1 MNKRKVFFMIKKQT
15 AIILF
20 VALLSG
26 CGVAA
31 NDPQTNNDNVP
42 INNQINTPQA
52 QTQTSQ
58 SGDETQN
65 NDDPT
70 DQTKAQQVTQTDAE
84 RANEELAQADETGIL
99 VSMDGDHFELEITNF
114 STRTEGD
121 EEIDIAISSEEKLKF
136 TITSETE
143 IKVILYDAQS
153 HNSRIV
159 EGSRADLQLERSV
172 SLYGQRVGDTFIA
185 TKVLVLQIN

>member
-52 QTQTSQ
+52 QMQTSQ

-65 NDDPT
+65 NHDQT

>member
-1 MNKRKVFFMIKKQT
+1 MIKKQT

-26 CGVAA
+26 CGVAT

-42 INNQINTPQA
+42 INNQVNTPQT
-52 QTQTSQ
+52 QTQSSQ

-65 NDDPT
+65 NHDQIDQT

-84 RANEELAQADETGIL
+84 RANEELAQADETGTLIFI
-99 VSMDGDHFELEITNF
+99 DGDRFEMELTNISQGTGEDGEVF
-114 STRTEGD
+114 DTA
-121 EEIDIAISSEEKLKF
+121 IASEERLSF

>member
-1 MNKRKVFFMIKKQT
+1 MKKSQT

-42 INNQINTPQA
+42 INNQINTPQT
-52 QTQTSQ
+52 QTQSSQ

-65 NDDPT
+65 NDDQT

-84 RANEELAQADETGIL
+84 RANEELAQADETGTLIL
-99 VSMDGDHFELEITNF
+99 IDGDRFEMELTNISQGTGEDGEVF
-114 STRTEGD
+114 D
-121 EEIDIAISSEEKLKF
+121 MAIASEERLSF

-172 SLYGQRVGDTFIA
+172 SLYGQR
-185 TKVLVLQIN
+185 

>member
-1 MNKRKVFFMIKKQT
+1 MKKRQT

-42 INNQINTPQA
+42 INNQINTPQ
-52 QTQTSQ
+52 TQTSQ

-65 NDDPT
+65 NHDQT
-70 DQTKAQQVTQTDAE
+70 DQTKAQQVTQTDSE
-84 RANEELAQADETGIL
+84 RANEELEQADKTGTLIRI
-99 VSMDGDHFELEITNF
+99 DGDRFEMELTNISQGTGEDGEVF
-114 STRTEGD
+114 D
-121 EEIDIAISSEEKLKF
+121 MAIASEERLSF

-143 IKVILYDAQS
+143 IKVILYDAQL

>member
-1 MNKRKVFFMIKKQT
+1 MIKKQT

-42 INNQINTPQA
+42 INNQINTPQT
-52 QTQTSQ
+52 QTQSSQ

-65 NDDPT
+65 NDDQT

-84 RANEELAQADETGIL
+84 RANEELAQADETGTLIL
-99 VSMDGDHFELEITNF
+99 IDGDRFEMELTNISQGTGEDGEVF
-114 STRTEGD
+114 D
-121 EEIDIAISSEEKLKF
+121 MAIASEERLSF

-172 SLYGQRVGDTFIA
+172 SLYGSE
-185 TKVLVLQIN
+185 

>member
-1 MNKRKVFFMIKKQT
+1 MKKSQT

-42 INNQINTPQA
+42 INNQINTA
-52 QTQTSQ
+52 QTQTQSSQ

-65 NDDPT
+65 NHDQT

-84 RANEELAQADETGIL
+84 RANEELAQADETGTLIL
-99 VSMDGDHFELEITNF
+99 IDGDRFEMELTNISQGTGEDGEVF
-114 STRTEGD
+114 D
-121 EEIDIAISSEEKLKF
+121 MAIASEERLSF

-185 TKVLVLQIN
+185 TNVLVLQIN

>member
-1 MNKRKVFFMIKKQT
+1 MIKKQT

-52 QTQTSQ
+52 QTQSSQ

-65 NDDPT
+65 NHDQT
-70 DQTKAQQVTQTDAE
+70 DQAKAQQVTQTDAE

>member
-42 INNQINTPQA
+42 INNQINTPQT
-52 QTQTSQ
+52 QTQSSQ

-65 NDDPT
+65 NDDQT

>member
-1 MNKRKVFFMIKKQT
+1 FMKKSQT

-42 INNQINTPQA
+42 INNQINTPQT
-52 QTQTSQ
+52 QTQSSQ

-65 NDDPT
+65 NDDQT

>member
-1 MNKRKVFFMIKKQT
+1 MKKSQT

-42 INNQINTPQA
+42 INNQINTPQT
-52 QTQTSQ
+52 QTQSSQ

-65 NDDPT
+65 NDDQT

-84 RANEELAQADETGIL
+84 RANEELAQADETGTLIL
-99 VSMDGDHFELEITNF
+99 IDGDRFEMELTNISQGTGEDGEVF
-114 STRTEGD
+114 D
-121 EEIDIAISSEEKLKF
+121 MAIASEERLSF

-185 TKVLVLQIN
+185 AKVLVLQIN

>member
-1 MNKRKVFFMIKKQT
+1 MIKKQT

-42 INNQINTPQA
+42 INNQINTPQT
-52 QTQTSQ
+52 QTQSSQ

-65 NDDPT
+65 NDDQTDQT

-84 RANEELAQADETGIL
+84 RANEELAQADETGTLIL
-99 VSMDGDHFELEITNF
+99 IDGDRFEMELTNISQGTGEDGEVF
-114 STRTEGD
+114 D
-121 EEIDIAISSEEKLKF
+121 MAIASEERLSF

-185 TKVLVLQIN
+185 TKVLVLQIK

>member
-1 MNKRKVFFMIKKQT
+1 MKKSQT

-42 INNQINTPQA
+42 INNQINTPQT
-52 QTQTSQ
+52 QTQSSQ

-65 NDDPT
+65 NHDQT

-84 RANEELAQADETGIL
+84 RANEELAQADETGTLIL
-99 VSMDGDHFELEITNF
+99 IDGDRFEMELTNISQGTGEDGEVF
-114 STRTEGD
+114 D
-121 EEIDIAISSEEKLKF
+121 MAIASEERLSF

-153 HNSRIV
+153 HNS
-159 EGSRADLQLERSV
+159 
-172 SLYGQRVGDTFIA
+172 
-185 TKVLVLQIN
+185 

>member
-1 MNKRKVFFMIKKQT
+1 MIKKQT

-52 QTQTSQ
+52 QTQSSQ

>member
-1 MNKRKVFFMIKKQT
+1 MIKKQT

-42 INNQINTPQA
+42 INNQINTPQT
-52 QTQTSQ
+52 QTQSSQ

-65 NDDPT
+65 NDDQT
-70 DQTKAQQVTQTDAE
+70 DQTKAQQLTQTDAE

>member
-1 MNKRKVFFMIKKQT
+1 MKKKQT

-42 INNQINTPQA
+42 INNQINTPQT
-52 QTQTSQ
+52 QTQSSQ

-65 NDDPT
+65 NDDQTDHTDQT

-84 RANEELAQADETGIL
+84 RANEELAQADEMGIL

>member
-1 MNKRKVFFMIKKQT
+1 MTHRQTTTTYRSTTKSIRRKRKQVKVET
-15 AIILF
+15 
-20 VALLSG
+20 
-26 CGVAA
+26 
-31 NDPQTNNDNVP
+31 
-42 INNQINTPQA
+42 
-52 QTQTSQ
+52 
-58 SGDETQN
+58 TQN
-65 NDDPT
+65 NDDQT

-99 VSMDGDHFELEITNF
+99 ILMDGDRFEMELTNI

-121 EEIDIAISSEEKLKF
+121 DGKSDMAISSEEKLSF

-143 IKVILYDAQS
+143 IKVNLYDAQS

>member
-1 MNKRKVFFMIKKQT
+1 MIKKQT

-42 INNQINTPQA
+42 INNQINTA
-52 QTQTSQ
+52 QTQTQSSQ

-65 NDDPT
+65 NHDQT

-84 RANEELAQADETGIL
+84 RANEELAQADETGTLIL
-99 VSMDGDHFELEITNF
+99 IDGDRFEMELTNISQGTGEDGEVF
-114 STRTEGD
+114 D
-121 EEIDIAISSEEKLKF
+121 MAIASEERLSF

-159 EGSRADLQLERSV
+159 EGSRADLQLE
-172 SLYGQRVGDTFIA
+172 
-185 TKVLVLQIN
+185 

>member
-42 INNQINTPQA
+42 INNQINTPQT
-52 QTQTSQ
+52 QTQSSQ

-65 NDDPT
+65 NHDQT

>member
-1 MNKRKVFFMIKKQT
+1 MKKSQT

-20 VALLSG
+20 VALISG

-42 INNQINTPQA
+42 INNQINTA
-52 QTQTSQ
+52 QTQTQSSQ

-65 NDDPT
+65 NHDQT

-84 RANEELAQADETGIL
+84 RANEELAQADETGTLIL
-99 VSMDGDHFELEITNF
+99 IDGDRFEMELTNISQGTGEDGEVF
-114 STRTEGD
+114 D
-121 EEIDIAISSEEKLKF
+121 MAIASEERLSF

>member
-1 MNKRKVFFMIKKQT
+1 MIRKQT

-20 VALLSG
+20 VALLGG

-42 INNQINTPQA
+42 INNQINTPQK
-52 QTQTSQ
+52 QTSQ

-65 NDDPT
+65 SDDQT
-70 DQTKAQQVTQTDAE
+70 DQSEAQPVTQTDAE
-84 RANEELAQADETGIL
+84 RANEELAQADETGTLIRI
-99 VSMDGDHFELEITNF
+99 DGDRFEMELTNISQGTGEDGEVF
-114 STRTEGD
+114 D
-121 EEIDIAISSEEKLKF
+121 MAIASEETLSF

-143 IKVILYDAQS
+143 IKVIQYDVQS

-185 TKVLVLQIN
+185 TRAIVMQVN

>member
-1 MNKRKVFFMIKKQT
+1 MKKSQT

-42 INNQINTPQA
+42 INNQINTPQT
-52 QTQTSQ
+52 QTQSSQ

-65 NDDPT
+65 NDDQT

>member
-1 MNKRKVFFMIKKQT
+1 MNKRKVFFMIRKQT

-20 VALLSG
+20 VALLGG

-42 INNQINTPQA
+42 INNQINTPQK
-52 QTQTSQ
+52 QTSQ

-65 NDDPT
+65 SDDQT
-70 DQTKAQQVTQTDAE
+70 DQSEAQPVTQTDAE
-84 RANEELAQADETGIL
+84 RANEELAQADETGTLIRI
-99 VSMDGDHFELEITNF
+99 DGDRFEMELTNISQGTGEDGEVF
-114 STRTEGD
+114 D
-121 EEIDIAISSEEKLKF
+121 MAIASEETLSF

-143 IKVILYDAQS
+143 IKVIQYDVQS

-185 TKVLVLQIN
+185 TRAIVMQVN

>member
-1 MNKRKVFFMIKKQT
+1 MKKSQT

-52 QTQTSQ
+52 KMQTSQ

-65 NDDPT
+65 NHDQT

-185 TKVLVLQIN
+185 TKVFVLQIN

>member
-52 QTQTSQ
+52 QTQSSQ

>member
-1 MNKRKVFFMIKKQT
+1 MKKSQT

-42 INNQINTPQA
+42 INNQINTPQ
-52 QTQTSQ
+52 TQTSQ

-65 NDDPT
+65 NHDQT

-84 RANEELAQADETGIL
+84 RANEELAQADETGTLIL
-99 VSMDGDHFELEITNF
+99 IGGDRFEMELTNISQGTGEDGEVFDMA
-114 STRTEGD
+114 
-121 EEIDIAISSEEKLKF
+121 IASEERLSF

-159 EGSRADLQLERSV
+159 EGSRADLHLERSV

>member
-1 MNKRKVFFMIKKQT
+1 MIKKQT
-15 AIILF
+15 VIILF

-42 INNQINTPQA
+42 INNQVNTPQT
-52 QTQTSQ
+52 QTQSSQ
-58 SGDETQN
+58 RGDETQN
-65 NDDPT
+65 NHDQIDQT

>member
-1 MNKRKVFFMIKKQT
+1 MKKKQT

-42 INNQINTPQA
+42 INNQINTPQT
-52 QTQTSQ
+52 QTQSSQ

-65 NDDPT
+65 NDDQT